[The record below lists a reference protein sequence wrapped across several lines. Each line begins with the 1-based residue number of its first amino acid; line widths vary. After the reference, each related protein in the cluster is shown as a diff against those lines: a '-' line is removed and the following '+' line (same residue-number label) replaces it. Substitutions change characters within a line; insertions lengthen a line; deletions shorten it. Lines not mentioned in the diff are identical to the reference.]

1 MNLKLLDNGLEVLVP
16 NWVVPKHIHA
26 FISTRIGGVSDSPYN
41 SLNLGTHVGDN
52 IEHVLEN
59 RKLIRQVLPNDPL
72 WLNQVHGCNIWTP
85 CSPNID
91 SDGALTFKNDVLAIM
106 TADCMP
112 LLFCDED
119 GDFISA
125 CHAGWRGLSNGVI
138 QQTIK
143 QMLLGKGADQANL
156 YLSKIKAYIGP
167 SIGPKHFEVGVDVY
181 QSFVN
186 KLSQNQMNQCFVNG
200 QNQGKYFANLFQIAR
215 NVLSGLGI
223 EQIFTE
229 EICCY
234 ENKNLFFS
242 HRRDKQSGRF
252 GSFIWKEDL

>member
-125 CHAGWRGLSNGVI
+125 CHA
-138 QQTIK
+138 
-143 QMLLGKGADQANL
+143 
-156 YLSKIKAYIGP
+156 
-167 SIGPKHFEVGVDVY
+167 
-181 QSFVN
+181 
-186 KLSQNQMNQCFVNG
+186 
-200 QNQGKYFANLFQIAR
+200 
-215 NVLSGLGI
+215 
-223 EQIFTE
+223 
-229 EICCY
+229 CY
-234 ENKNLFFS
+234 A
-242 HRRDKQSGRF
+242 
-252 GSFIWKEDL
+252 

>member
-1 MNLKLLDNGLEVLVP
+1 MARVAVVQMVSSASVKDNLSQLDAFFVKAREESAELL
-16 NWVVPKHIHA
+16 
-26 FISTRIGGVSDSPYN
+26 
-41 SLNLGTHVGDN
+41 
-52 IEHVLEN
+52 
-59 RKLIRQVLPNDPL
+59 VLPENFAFMGMNETDK
-72 WLNQVHGCNIWTP
+72 LN
-85 CSPNID
+85 
-91 SDGALTFKNDVLAIM
+91 AA
-106 TADCMP
+106 
-112 LLFCDED
+112 EE
-119 GDFISA
+119 
-125 CHAGWRGLSNGVI
+125 AGNGVI